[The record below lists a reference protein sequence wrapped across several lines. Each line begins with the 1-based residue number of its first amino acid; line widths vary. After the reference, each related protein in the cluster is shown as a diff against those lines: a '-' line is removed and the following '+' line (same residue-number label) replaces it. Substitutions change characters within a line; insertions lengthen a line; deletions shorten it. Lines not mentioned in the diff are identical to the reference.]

1 MASTGWA
8 RFAHRF
14 GQYYRTSTY
23 WRPPRMPKRE
33 WMFIPFG
40 GAPPLRHKSFRSEN
54 ELRQFLSE
62 RAMHSCF
69 YSTAYWKKPYELK
82 MDDKVWQGADLIF
95 DLDGDHLPGVTDRDF
110 PAMLNVIQEQAHGLW
125 NDFLQP
131 EFGFDEQFLQVTF
144 SGHRG
149 FHLHYRDPSLFH
161 LDSEARR
168 ELVSHIRGEGVD
180 VQGGLTRFNDDSANG
195 WTKRIREQIPSLIDK
210 LVDIAQEAE
219 GSAIIMKDLH
229 LGLKENL
236 RREGKPGKGPASIK
250 KLADM
255 FLHEERKNSV
265 SNGQISRL
273 GSLQGLFLDLV
284 KSDASIVLGAAG
296 ETDEVVTIDV
306 RRQIRWPTSLHGKT
320 GMRVTEF
327 PLQRLDNDSS
337 NPFDALSEA
346 FVFGSDKSVT
356 VEIVV
361 DDAVLRFGNESYDGS
376 NGDQLFVS
384 ESAATFLS
392 LKGWGKMV

>member
-219 GSAIIMKDLH
+219 GSSKIMKDLH

-236 RREGKPGKGPASIK
+236 QREGKPGKGPASIK

-265 SNGQISRL
+265 CNGQISRL

-327 PLQRLDNDSS
+327 PLQRLDNESS

-361 DDAVLRFGNESYDGS
+361 DDAVLRFGNESYDVS